1 MSGPRSSHVLAVAAA
16 LVVLTFAAFW
26 PVLSAGF
33 VKFDDDYYVTENRHV
48 LAGLSGTS
56 IAWAATTTACG
67 NWHPVTWLS
76 HLADVSLFGLDAGRH
91 HRTSLLIHAANTALL
106 FYLLFRMTGALWRSA
121 FASALFSLHPLHVE
135 SVAWIAERK
144 DVLSTS
150 FWFLTILAW
159 LRFTEA
165 RTAGRY
171 AMALAAFAIG
181 LMTKPML
188 VTLPFTLILLDV
200 WPLDRAKFPPLWMEK
215 LPLFAMSAASCVITL
230 IAQKSGGAV
239 QTLGTISFGERVAHA
254 IVSYVGY
261 LAKTVWPESLAVF
274 YPYPSYGP
282 SAGIVAVSAVFLAAA
297 TFFAVRLIRQA
308 PYLAVG
314 WLWYLGTLLP
324 VIGLVQVGSQSMA
337 DRYTYVPLVGIFIAV
352 AWGLAALVPN
362 ARVARIGTA
371 SAAAVV
377 LCACVIATRA
387 QAAVWSDSV
396 TLFEHALSVTKD
408 SWLVHANLGGALLD
422 RGRFEEAIAEERE
435 ALRIRPNYTVALS
448 NLGQA
453 LEQTGRHDEAIEQF
467 ELSLRLR
474 PDDANTHNNLA
485 GVLVA
490 QGRNVEA
497 MRHAGE
503 SVRLAPEDGMFHRNY
518 AGLLADAG
526 RIQDAIEQLEAA
538 VRLQPDDSEAR
549 AELENLRA
557 QAQPRP

>member
-1 MSGPRSSHVLAVAAA
+1 
-16 LVVLTFAAFW
+16 
-26 PVLSAGF
+26 
-33 VKFDDDYYVTENRHV
+33 
-48 LAGLSGTS
+48 
-56 IAWAATTTACG
+56 
-67 NWHPVTWLS
+67 
-76 HLADVSLFGLDAGRH
+76 
-91 HRTSLLIHAANTALL
+91 
-106 FYLLFRMTGALWRSA
+106 
-121 FASALFSLHPLHVE
+121 
-135 SVAWIAERK
+135 
-144 DVLSTS
+144 
-150 FWFLTILAW
+150 
-159 LRFTEA
+159 
-165 RTAGRY
+165 
-171 AMALAAFAIG
+171 
-181 LMTKPML
+181 
-188 VTLPFTLILLDV
+188 
-200 WPLDRAKFPPLWMEK
+200 
-215 LPLFAMSAASCVITL
+215 
-230 IAQKSGGAV
+230 
-239 QTLGTISFGERVAHA
+239 
-254 IVSYVGY
+254 
-261 LAKTVWPESLAVF
+261 
-274 YPYPSYGP
+274 
-282 SAGIVAVSAVFLAAA
+282 LAAA

-362 ARVARIGTA
+362 TRVARIGTA